1 METAGIRNDSRG
13 AASLHQSTGA
23 HHVDVGMLPN
33 DVGNLLVHTLRL
45 EVNVHEEEVRWMVE
59 REDESR
65 DHDCCRGPCRADV
78 VDDAWIGDLISL
90 AKLHAV
96 ERIGIQVG
104 RQGMLFLPDCA
115 LECLLAAAREGC
127 HLWVRRDV
135 DAVMVAE
142 LEVRDRR
149 KCRSGRLSVQATVD
163 RVHRHM
169 YVARTRLTGRTP
181 GGPQ

>member
-13 AASLHQSTGA
+13 DASLHQSTGA

-33 DVGNLLVHTLRL
+33 DVGNLLIHTLRL

-59 REDESR
+59 RKDESR

-115 LECLLAAAREGC
+115 LERLLTACLECGHVGEA
-127 HLWVRRDV
+127 RDV
-135 DAVMVAE
+135 VIEVVEHPVVGQVAE
-142 LEVRDRR
+142 RCSGGRWVEVAVHLRHCGSMCSPPARPRAPRDR
-149 KCRSGRLSVQATVD
+149 
-163 RVHRHM
+163 
-169 YVARTRLTGRTP
+169 
-181 GGPQ
+181 

>member
-13 AASLHQSTGA
+13 DASLHQSTGA

-90 AKLHAV
+90 AKLHA
-96 ERIGIQVG
+96 
-104 RQGMLFLPDCA
+104 DCSIA
-115 LECLLAAAREGC
+115 SMW
-127 HLWVRRDV
+127 H
-135 DAVMVAE
+135 
-142 LEVRDRR
+142 
-149 KCRSGRLSVQATVD
+149 
-163 RVHRHM
+163 
-169 YVARTRLTGRTP
+169 RTRLLRCSLLQLRLENQMADEEPTFVRLGDASI
-181 GGPQ
+181 